1 MIYLI
6 EFTSYIFSMKFTI
19 SAPSL
24 TSPTY
29 QTLEE
34 YSTKRF
40 AKVKKFLAKK
50 EDQTNHE
57 VRISVEKVGH
67 LFELTAEIFNS
78 KHVVVKVQNRDI
90 RKAVDNA
97 VDHCMRQLRDQHD
110 KSVRKWKFISRF
122 KNIIARE

>member
-1 MIYLI
+1 
-6 EFTSYIFSMKFTI
+6 MKFTI

-40 AKVKKFLAKK
+40 SKVKKFLGNK
-50 EDQTNHE
+50 EDWTNHE
-57 VRISVEKVGH
+57 VRISVEKSAH

-78 KHVVVKVQNRDI
+78 KHIVVKVQDKDI
-90 RKAVDNA
+90 RKAIDKA
-97 VDHCMRQLRDQHD
+97 LDQCIRQLRDAHD
-110 KSVRKWKFISRF
+110 KNVRKWKFFGRM
-122 KNIIARE
+122 KEMVNNG